1 MATAAVTSLSVKD
14 IFRQKPFRK
23 LWMAQFVSIFGDFL
37 AVFGIISFITFRIHG
52 TAMDVTA
59 VIIAFSLPLAL
70 TGPPAGVF
78 IDRWN
83 VKKVMIASDLI
94 RALLIL
100 LLVIVTDIRQICV
113 IFALISV
120 VSSFFAPAQA
130 VTLRT
135 LVPAEGL
142 LAANALMTQAF
153 YTVRILSP
161 ALAGALVAWLGEKST
176 FYLDSVSFFF
186 SACMIASL
194 TILRPQQAEQRGK
207 NLKAL
212 TADLVEGNKFIFTHS
227 GLAFVFVAMSVAM
240 FVLSSFSPLISI
252 YIRDSLHA
260 GTFLFGMISSMVG
273 VGLIAGTQLVTR
285 VGRKS
290 KAPSVVLSGL
300 GLMGVGTALLGAF
313 RNIPMAA
320 VSTFTLGLA
329 IAFVWVPAQTMT
341 QKETPPAMV
350 GRVSSTFMSLVSM
363 SQVLG
368 LILSGYLAQIL
379 GIRTLFLAS
388 AGVVALIAASGYL
401 WLRGK
406 PDPMAATHS

>member
-1 MATAAVTSLSVKD
+1 
-14 IFRQKPFRK
+14 
-23 LWMAQFVSIFGDFL
+23 
-37 AVFGIISFITFRIHG
+37 
-52 TAMDVTA
+52 
-59 VIIAFSLPLAL
+59 
-70 TGPPAGVF
+70 
-78 IDRWN
+78 
-83 VKKVMIASDLI
+83 
-94 RALLIL
+94 
-100 LLVIVTDIRQICV
+100 
-113 IFALISV
+113 
-120 VSSFFAPAQA
+120 
-130 VTLRT
+130 
-135 LVPAEGL
+135 
-142 LAANALMTQAF
+142 MTQAF

-285 VGRKS
+285 VGRRS

-329 IAFVWVPAQTMT
+329 IAFVWVPAQTMS

-379 GIRTLFLAS
+379 GIRTLFLTS
-388 AGVVALIAASGYL
+388 AGIVALIAASGYL

-406 PDPMAATHS
+406 PDPMAAAHS